1 MGARLQANETITPR
15 ASTSRPRLFLRGQI
29 EPAIDH
35 LLTIMRKD
43 REWQD
48 QAARKQLIKFFEAL
62 GPKHPATVAGRRKLS
77 AVLFS

>member
-1 MGARLQANETITPR
+1 
-15 ASTSRPRLFLRGQI
+15 LFLRGEI
-29 EPAIDH
+29 EPAMDH
-35 LLTIMRKD
+35 LLRVIRKD

-62 GPKHPATVAGRRKLS
+62 GPKHPATIEGRRKLS

>member
-1 MGARLQANETITPR
+1 V
-15 ASTSRPRLFLRGQI
+15 
-29 EPAIDH
+29 
-35 LLTIMRKD
+35 RKD

-62 GPKHPATVAGRRKLS
+62 GPNHPGAIAGRRKLS